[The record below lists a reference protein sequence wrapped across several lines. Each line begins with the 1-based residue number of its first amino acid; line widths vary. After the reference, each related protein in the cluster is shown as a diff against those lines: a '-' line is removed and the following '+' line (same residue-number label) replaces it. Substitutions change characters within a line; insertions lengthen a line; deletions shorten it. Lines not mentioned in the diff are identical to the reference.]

1 MMKLIW
7 MIVQDEDA
15 PKLMDALV
23 EHRFGVTKMASSG
36 GFLRKGNTV
45 LMVGVRPEELDQALL
60 LVEQNC
66 ERRERITPVSG
77 MPPGEVDFMPMP
89 SKVEVGGAVCF
100 IVDCDLRKY

>member
-1 MMKLIW
+1 MKLVW

-15 PKLMDALV
+15 QALMDALV

-45 LMVGVRPEELDQALL
+45 LMVGVRSEELDKMLS
-60 LVEQNC
+60 LVEENC
-66 ERRERITPVSG
+66 ERRERISPVSA
-77 MPPGEVDFMPMP
+77 MPPGEMDFMPMP
-89 SKVEVGGAVCF
+89 ATVEVGGAVCF